1 MKPKQKRKVKMNEMN
16 ATSEKKV
23 SNYGFFEI
31 GKWYFIRTVTH
42 HQVGELVGF
51 DRDGLELIFKNA
63 HWVADDGRFGDM
75 WKRGTFAE
83 SEPFPSGLPIL
94 VNRESIID
102 AGEWTHQ
109 TVK

>member
-1 MKPKQKRKVKMNEMN
+1 MNEMN
-16 ATSEKKV
+16 KMDVTPEMKIP
-23 SNYGFFEI
+23 NYGFFEI

-51 DRDGLELIFKNA
+51 DRDGKELIFKNA
-63 HWVADDGRFGDM
+63 SWVADDGRFGDM
-75 WKRGTFAE
+75 WKKGTFAE
-83 SEPFPSGLPIL
+83 YEPFPPGLPIL

-109 TVK
+109 KVK